1 MSDPKDNKTQ
11 KIDPKYI
18 CAGAS
23 ACLALIGIIVYKICQ
38 SKMDIAIDNLRS
50 YYGSVDNGL
59 FLTEQEFLLR
69 RALLISNLI
78 LIISGVLLIVALFIF
93 LSRMIPASYKMN
105 AANGSDEKKGVKKKT
120 AKLNEKKTD
129 LVRLLGKVKDSYAPK
144 MDEKKI
150 TFTVEDDDVEEPI
163 VMCDPDA
170 VESIVKKLINN
181 AYRSAPEGGR
191 VYMALKQ
198 FYVSDEGYGIYELTV
213 EDDGTEKG
221 GDEDLLGADIEDAK
235 EIAESMDG
243 ELETETVK
251 GVGNGVTVRL
261 DLKVVRENKGE
272 NNEENKEEND
282 ERESETSADI

>member
-1 MSDPKDNKTQ
+1 MSDPKESKTP
-11 KIDPKYI
+11 KTDPKYV

-23 ACLALIGIIVYKICQ
+23 ACLALIGIIIYKICQ
-38 SKMDIAIDNLRS
+38 SKMNIAIDNLRS

-59 FLTEQEFLLR
+59 FLTQQEYLLR
-69 RALLISNLI
+69 QALLISI
-78 LIISGVLLIVALFIF
+78 LIPVIAGVLLLIALFIF
-93 LSRMIPASYKMN
+93 LDRMIPASYKKR
-105 AANGSDEKKGVKKKT
+105 AANGSDEKTGSQKDKR

-129 LVRLLGKVKDSYAPK
+129 LIQLIGKVVDSYAPR
-144 MDEKKI
+144 MEEKKI
-150 TFTVEDDDVEEPI
+150 TFTVEDDDVEEPV
-163 VMCDPDA
+163 VMCDADA

-213 EDDGTEKG
+213 EDDGTEKS
-221 GDEDLLGADIEDAK
+221 EDPALSGADIDDAK

-261 DLKVVRENKGE
+261 DLKVVREETKHTE
-272 NNEENKEEND
+272 NAPDEN
-282 ERESETSADI
+282 AD